1 MAYIRN
7 PKNNTGDNIIF
18 MGQAAN
24 LIENIKNSSI
34 CDELIKYLAP
44 YFHLSQKQI
53 KSIEQKSDIDLSDEN
68 SDDEDENQ
76 NASMIHIKTLS
87 VLMLRLRRNATIASS
102 RSLRSRTG

>member
-1 MAYIRN
+1 MAYIRD

-24 LIENIKNSSI
+24 LIENIQNSSI

-53 KSIEQKSDIDLSDEN
+53 KSIANKNDPDEQSHCKDSDYDLNCDIGSDY
-68 SDDEDENQ
+68 DYLD
-76 NASMIHIKTLS
+76 
-87 VLMLRLRRNATIASS
+87 
-102 RSLRSRTG
+102 